1 MLKLVEP
8 SVKYE
13 EEALAYIMELLK
25 YNSSINGTGSLEK
38 YVLDNKYDEW
48 LELNEKLKKGPVGDY
63 VPASTYFL
71 IENSSNKIIGMVN
84 IRHYLNDFLLNRG
97 GNIGYSVRPL
107 ERCKGY
113 GKGLLYLALLECQ
126 KLNLSKVLITCDD
139 TNIASFKVIE
149 ALGGKLENKI
159 SDDDEIVRRYWIDVL
174 DSLNKNKKI
183 YEEVIK

>member
-8 SVKYE
+8 SKKYE
-13 EEALAYIMELLK
+13 EEALGYITELLK
-25 YNSSINGTGSLEK
+25 YNSSINGTGGLEK

-48 LELNEKLKKGPVGDY
+48 LELNEKLKKGPVDNY

-71 IENSSNKIIGMVN
+71 IESSSNKIIGMVN

-97 GNIGYSVRPL
+97 GNIGYSISPV
-107 ERCKGY
+107 ERGKGY
-113 GKGLLYLALLECQ
+113 GKVLLYLALLECQ
-126 KLNLSKVLITCDD
+126 KLNLYKVLITCDD
-139 TNIASFKVIE
+139 TNIASSKVIE
-149 ALGGKLENKI
+149 ALGGILENKI

-183 YEEVIK
+183 YAEVIK